1 MANVVLVFD
10 WDTYWAV
17 EYTSG
22 PNQDLYYVDQIH
34 QCYRYFYARNI
45 VIEMVAPVC

>member
-1 MANVVLVFD
+1 M
-10 WDTYWAV
+10 

-34 QCYRYFYARNI
+34 QYYRYFYERNI